1 MQYNPS
7 NKNNHK
13 SYHKQ
18 STLTNLLSMS
28 GILKWMVPLTILSYI
43 IYVVNFICPQ
53 QSSSISVNNL
63 TCESYAYI
71 KPSID
76 PFITIV
82 TTKLREISSSLHIYH
97 VVSQMSHKA
106 GELSTTLEPW
116 STQIT
121 GKSHELVRKLSV
133 GVTPIISLVES
144 TIFEIKI
151 RIAPKLIIWIDKF
164 KIYTRVRFIR
174 SWEFVKFKADLV
186 WIKLSF
192 KANDIFSNQIR
203 PFTKVYLIRI
213 QNSSSYLILKHYFH
227 EYKLDVVVNCISR
240 SYKSL
245 MDVNSFQEKSDF
257 LKKEFKNLMHMKTPS
272 VPQGN
277 DEEVAEVVK
286 DILEEITSPIILS
299 TENSN
304 SVLVDPKISSSP
316 ADSLLEDSDSDSDEP
331 ITILLTSTRY
341 VTLETQ
347 TNEPSIVD
355 NSISRKIEE
364 EIDYWEN
371 KVNKTLNSALRN
383 LSKDMSI
390 AVNSSIDTIKPKLS
404 ERFTHIQQT
413 NYKHYQELNI
423 MINAIDKDSAQ
434 IQEENRIIESS
445 DESSRQYVSRQ
456 DMRDKISESLTYCES
471 EIKEIK
477 ESMTK
482 NHHDV
487 LREYFKEIQ
496 DTLDVLES
504 FAELTIQEFSNR
516 LHALITI
523 LENEQ
528 EFDEVITWKF
538 WKRFHKIKQD
548 IFNTRDLLFNQAN
561 DYQDDFT
568 IDVVPVGLENWSIY
582 MKNVYFHANFLTND
596 NEEYLKLVRAK
607 ANVAFQL
614 REGLIDKL
622 EEAIKSGSQD
632 SDQSSTIEESTIQ
645 ATEDEQAASIQED
658 PHEGDDESVGSR
670 LDYESGQD
678 SDGSDLESDD
688 QD

>member
-1 MQYNPS
+1 
-7 NKNNHK
+7 
-13 SYHKQ
+13 
-18 STLTNLLSMS
+18 MS

-53 QSSSISVNNL
+53 QSSSIFVNNL

-76 PFITIV
+76 PFTTIV
-82 TTKLREISSSLHIYH
+82 TTKLREISSSLHIDH

-121 GKSHELVRKLSV
+121 EKSHELVRKLSV
-133 GVTPIISLVES
+133 GVAPIISLVES
-144 TIFEIKI
+144 AIFEIKI
-151 RIAPKLIIWIDKF
+151 RIAPKLIIWIDKI
-164 KIYTRVRFIR
+164 KICTHVRFIR

-192 KANDIFSNQIR
+192 KANDIFSNQIK
-203 PFTKVYLIRI
+203 PFMKIYLIRI
-213 QNSSSYLILKHYFH
+213 KNSSSYLILKHYFH
-227 EYKLDVVVNCISR
+227 EYKLDVVVNSISR

-299 TENSN
+299 TVNSN
-304 SVLVDPKISSSP
+304 SVLIDPTISSSP
-316 ADSLLEDSDSDSDEP
+316 ADSSLEDSDSDSDEP

-347 TNEPSIVD
+347 TNEPSLVD

-364 EIDYWEN
+364 EMNYWEN

-390 AVNSSIDTIKPKLS
+390 VVNSSIDMIKPKLS
-404 ERFTHIQQT
+404 ERFTQIQQT
-413 NYKHYQELNI
+413 NYKHYQGLNI

-445 DESSRQYVSRQ
+445 DDSSRQYVSRQ

-477 ESMTK
+477 EYMTK
-482 NHHDV
+482 NLHDV

-496 DTLDVLES
+496 DTIDVLES

-516 LHALITI
+516 LHALITM
-523 LENEQ
+523 LEDEQ
-528 EFDEVITWKF
+528 EFDEAITWKS

-548 IFNTRDLLFNQAN
+548 IFNARDLLFNQAN

-568 IDVVPVGLENWSIY
+568 IDVVPAGLEKWSMY

-632 SDQSSTIEESTIQ
+632 SHQSSTIEESTTQ
-645 ATEDEQAASIQED
+645 TTEDEQAATFSSPEN
-658 PHEGDDESVGSR
+658 PLEDDESEGSR

-678 SDGSDLESDD
+678 SDGTDLESDD

>member
-1 MQYNPS
+1 
-7 NKNNHK
+7 
-13 SYHKQ
+13 
-18 STLTNLLSMS
+18 MS

-43 IYVVNFICPQ
+43 IYVINFICPQ
-53 QSSSISVNNL
+53 QSSSIFVNNL

-82 TTKLREISSSLHIYH
+82 ATKLREISSSLHIDH
-97 VVSQMSHKA
+97 VVSKMSHKA

-116 STQIT
+116 STQVT
-121 GKSHELVRKLSV
+121 EKSHELVRKLSV
-133 GVTPIISLVES
+133 GVAPIISIVES
-144 TIFEIKI
+144 AIFEIKI
-151 RIAPKLIIWIDKF
+151 RIAPKLVIWIDKI
-164 KIYTRVRFIR
+164 KICTHVRFIR

-192 KANDIFSNQIR
+192 KANDIFSNQIK
-203 PFTKVYLIRI
+203 PFMKIYLIRI
-213 QNSSSYLILKHYFH
+213 KNSSSYLIVKHYFH

-257 LKKEFKNLMHMKTPS
+257 LKTEFKNLMHMKTPS

-299 TENSN
+299 TVNSN
-304 SVLVDPKISSSP
+304 SVLVDPTITSSP
-316 ADSLLEDSDSDSDEP
+316 ADSSPEDSDSDSDEP

-347 TNEPSIVD
+347 TNEPSLVD

-364 EIDYWEN
+364 EINYWEN

-404 ERFTHIQQT
+404 ERFTQIQQT

-445 DESSRQYVSRQ
+445 DDSSRHYVSRQ

-477 ESMTK
+477 EYMTK

-496 DTLDVLES
+496 DTIDVLES

-516 LHALITI
+516 LHALINM

-528 EFDEVITWKF
+528 EFDEAITWKS

-548 IFNTRDLLFNQAN
+548 IFHTRDLLFNQAN
-561 DYQDDFT
+561 DYQNDFT
-568 IDVVPVGLENWSIY
+568 IGVVPAGLENWSMY

-614 REGLIDKL
+614 REGLIDKM

-632 SDQSSTIEESTIQ
+632 SDQSSTIEESTTQ
-645 ATEDEQAASIQED
+645 ATEDEQAATFSSPEN
-658 PHEGDDESVGSR
+658 PLEDDESEGSR

>member
-1 MQYNPS
+1 
-7 NKNNHK
+7 
-13 SYHKQ
+13 
-18 STLTNLLSMS
+18 MS

-53 QSSSISVNNL
+53 QSSSIFVNNL

-76 PFITIV
+76 PFTTIV
-82 TTKLREISSSLHIYH
+82 TTKSREISSSLHIDH

-121 GKSHELVRKLSV
+121 EKSHELVRKLSV
-133 GVTPIISLVES
+133 GVAPIISLVES
-144 TIFEIKI
+144 AIFEIKI
-151 RIAPKLIIWIDKF
+151 RIAPKLIIWIDKI
-164 KIYTRVRFIR
+164 KICTHVRFIR

-192 KANDIFSNQIR
+192 KANDIFSNQIK
-203 PFTKVYLIRI
+203 PFMKIYLIRI
-213 QNSSSYLILKHYFH
+213 KNSSSYLILKHYFH
-227 EYKLDVVVNCISR
+227 EYKLDVVVNSISR

-286 DILEEITSPIILS
+286 DILEEITSPIISS
-299 TENSN
+299 TVNSN
-304 SVLVDPKISSSP
+304 SVSIDPTISSSP
-316 ADSLLEDSDSDSDEP
+316 ADSSLEDSDSDSDEP
-331 ITILLTSTRY
+331 ITISLTSTRY

-347 TNEPSIVD
+347 TNEPSLVD

-364 EIDYWEN
+364 EMNYWEN

-390 AVNSSIDTIKPKLS
+390 VVNSSIDMIKPKLS
-404 ERFTHIQQT
+404 ERFTQIQQT
-413 NYKHYQELNI
+413 NYKHYQGLNI

-445 DESSRQYVSRQ
+445 DDSSRQYVSRQ

-477 ESMTK
+477 EYMTK

-496 DTLDVLES
+496 DTIDVLES

-516 LHALITI
+516 LHALITM
-523 LENEQ
+523 LEDEQ
-528 EFDEVITWKF
+528 EFDEAITWKS

-548 IFNTRDLLFNQAN
+548 IFNARDLLFNQAN

-568 IDVVPVGLENWSIY
+568 IDVVPAGLEKWSMY

-632 SDQSSTIEESTIQ
+632 SHQSSTIEESTTQ
-645 ATEDEQAASIQED
+645 TTEDEQAATFSSPEN
-658 PHEGDDESVGSR
+658 PLEDDESEGSR
-670 LDYESGQD
+670 SDYESGQD
-678 SDGSDLESDD
+678 SDGTDLESDD

>member
-7 NKNNHK
+7 NKNDHK

-28 GILKWMVPLTILSYI
+28 GILKWMVPLSILSYI

-121 GKSHELVRKLSV
+121 GQSHELVRKLSV

-186 WIKLSF
+186 WIKLSL

-304 SVLVDPKISSSP
+304 SVLVDPTTTSSP
-316 ADSLLEDSDSDSDEP
+316 ADSSLEDSDSDSDEP

-347 TNEPSIVD
+347 TNEPSLVD

-364 EIDYWEN
+364 EIDYWET

-496 DTLDVLES
+496 DTIDVLES

-528 EFDEVITWKF
+528 EFDEAITWKF

-561 DYQDDFT
+561 DYQNDFT

-645 ATEDEQAASIQED
+645 ATEDEQAASTQEN
-658 PHEGDDESVGSR
+658 PLEGDDESVGSR